1 MQQWAALSIHSKFC
15 HASSCLLSLAW
26 LGKVD
31 GIHRLSLCV
40 DAQIQMHPP
49 ESSAASSRD
58 VAVHLDI
65 CLRTWIE
72 TARSSSAWVG

>member
-1 MQQWAALSIHSKFC
+1 VQQWAALSIHSKFC

-40 DAQIQMHPP
+40 DAQI
-49 ESSAASSRD
+49 
-58 VAVHLDI
+58 HLRISIDEKQRN
-65 CLRTWIE
+65 L
-72 TARSSSAWVG
+72 